1 VVKRIESLQGD
12 LLWTPAPEKMVESQ
26 WSPANLRAL
35 RSALEAV
42 VNEPGGTAYRSRLPE
57 VRFAGKTGTAQV
69 VGRKG
74 DKMINSSVYEFQ
86 DHALFVAYAPA
97 VAPEIAVAVVVE
109 HGGHGGS
116 AAAPVA
122 KAMFE
127 AYFGI
132 KREIPVV
139 QVAEE
144 TTASAAAPEAGTDA
158 GVAANAV
165 PSAEVESDRTPLPAE
180 VTVPDAVPP
189 AEPVELPPPPYLRP
203 TGE

>member
-1 VVKRIESLQGD
+1 VVKHIQSLQGD
-12 LLWTPAPEKMVESQ
+12 LLWTPAPEKVVETQ
-26 WSPANLRAL
+26 WSAANLRAL

-42 VNEPGGTAYRSRLPE
+42 VNEPGGTAYRSHLPE
-57 VRFAGKTGTAQV
+57 VRYAGKTGTAQV
-69 VGRKG
+69 VGRRG
-74 DKMINSSVYEFQ
+74 DKMVNSSVYEFQ

-132 KREIPVV
+132 KREPPVV
-139 QVAEE
+139 QVTEE
-144 TTASAAAPEAGTDA
+144 ASTPATEADAGTGA
-158 GVAANAV
+158 GTPAEAV

-203 TGE
+203 AGE